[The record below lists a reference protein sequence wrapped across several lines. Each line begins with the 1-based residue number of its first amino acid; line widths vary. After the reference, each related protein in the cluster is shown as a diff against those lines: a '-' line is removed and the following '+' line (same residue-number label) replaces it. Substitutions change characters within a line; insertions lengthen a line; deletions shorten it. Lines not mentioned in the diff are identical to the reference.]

1 MVYVFFAEGFE
12 EVEALTAVDLIRR
25 SGEKLQTVSVM
36 GERRVTGSHG
46 ITIETDILFDEVS
59 LPADML
65 VLPGGMPGTKNLG
78 AHEGLC
84 KLLRQQYEE
93 EGWLAA
99 ICAAPSI
106 LAREGLLTDK
116 KATCFPDVI
125 DVLGDSYC
133 DSDVVIDPPFIT
145 GRAAGVVS
153 GFALKLVE
161 MLRGTET
168 AKEVASRICI
178 PVPWR
183 RRIIRYMP

>member
-36 GERRVTGSHG
+36 GEKRVTGSHG

-99 ICAAPSI
+99 ICAAPSVF
-106 LAREGLLTDK
+106 AGLGFLKDR
-116 KATCFPDVI
+116 KAT
-125 DVLGDSYC
+125 SYPGAVTDRDC
-133 DSDVVIDPPFIT
+133 GAYLEEEVVADGNIVT
-145 GRAAGVVS
+145 SRGV
-153 GFALKLVE
+153 GTAIPFALKLVE
-161 MLRGTET
+161 ILKG
-168 AKEVASRICI
+168 KEMADKISGSII
-178 PVPWR
+178 YR
-183 RRIIRYMP
+183 R